1 MQIAV
6 ATVVGLVGAL
16 AAMAQVPVA
25 APAFSGA
32 WVYDASKSAALVSS
46 TEHRTPSPLL
56 GDECVIDHT
65 PGTLAMIIRAGA
77 MTVEASYR
85 LDGGES
91 RNLSPGP
98 PGQPHIPILSRA
110 RWVGA
115 VLEIQ
120 TSSESDIDG
129 RKVPVE
135 SVRRLWL
142 TVDGNLAIE
151 RRGTPANLVPTSAGV
166 YRRK

>member
-1 MQIAV
+1 MHIAL
-6 ATVVGLVGAL
+6 ASVVGVVGAL
-16 AAMAQVPVA
+16 AAIAQVPVA
-25 APAFSGA
+25 APGFSGS
-32 WVYDASKSAALVSS
+32 WVYDAGKSAALVLN

-56 GDECVIDHT
+56 GDECVLNHT
-65 PGTLAMIIRAGA
+65 TDTLAMIIRAGA

-110 RWVGA
+110 RWAGA
-115 VLEIQ
+115 VLEIE
-120 TSSESDIDG
+120 TSSESDVDG

-142 TVDGNLAIE
+142 TPDGDLAIE
-151 RRGTPANLVPTSAGV
+151 RRGTPASLVPTSAGV

>member
-1 MQIAV
+1 MPIAV

-25 APAFSGA
+25 APGFSGA
-32 WVYDASKSAALVSS
+32 WVYDAAKSAALVSS

-65 PGTLAMIIRAGA
+65 TGTLAMIIRAGA
-77 MTVEASYR
+77 LTVEASYR

-91 RNLSPGP
+91 RNFSPGP
-98 PGQPHIPILSRA
+98 PGQPHIPILSRT
-110 RWVGA
+110 RWAGA

-142 TVDGNLAIE
+142 TADGNLAIE